1 MKFETILAL
10 ITEPMFRK
18 ILEDQ
23 SRTLHQRAADIA
35 AIFEREENG
44 ATAPAPRKG
53 RTIKPKPDNEPT
65 STDEGIG

>member
-10 ITEPMFRK
+10 ITEPKYRR
-18 ILEDQ
+18 ILNDEDLTDYQ
-23 SRTLHQRAADIA
+23 KAADIA
-35 AIFEREENG
+35 ALFLREG
-44 ATAPAPRKG
+44 GDAAPPAPRKG